1 MKDLFKDL
9 SENAFCKKSG
19 VCSVNPVINALDAI
33 ILNEIRQ
40 ISFYVI
46 KLKELGYI
54 NNGLMKETVFDLSVN
69 ISDTS
74 FNKKDFLNFYTGI
87 RNTKEKIKDFYTKK
101 CLEKK
106 IS

>member
-54 NNGLMKETVFDLSVN
+54 NNGLMKETVFNLSVN

-74 FNKKDFLNFYTGI
+74 FNKKRFFKFLYRYPKYKRKNKRFLY
-87 RNTKEKIKDFYTKK
+87 KK
-101 CLEKK
+101 M
-106 IS
+106 S